1 MEQELEQNL
10 IDKLISQDYEAIELK
25 GPQDLKDN
33 LKRQIEKANDI
44 NLSNCEF
51 TNLYNQ
57 LIATSTVFTASSILR
72 DRFLFER
79 EDTTK
84 INLLLYNKDSWC
96 KNTFQVARQIKNPH
110 GNTFKKYDVTI
121 FSNWAVALQEY
132 RNYFLENPYG
142 IDYYFF
148 IDSQGSVIT
157 VQIFDSEQ
165 THLNVVNQS
174 FYNDFIAARQAFA
187 NLIDV
192 TFEIKKSST
201 ELGLIDSYETADA
214 AFNVI

>member
-1 MEQELEQNL
+1 MYTIISKWSPNSNNARYLSFAEIENIVEVNNL
-10 IDKLISQDYEAIELK
+10 
-25 GPQDLKDN
+25 
-33 LKRQIEKANDI
+33 NDQGQPI
-44 NLSNCEF
+44 
-51 TNLYNQ
+51 
-57 LIATSTVFTASSILR
+57 VAS
-72 DRFLFER
+72 E
-79 EDTTK
+79 
-84 INLLLYNKDSWC
+84 
-96 KNTFQVARQIKNPH
+96 
-110 GNTFKKYDVTI
+110 KYDVTI
-121 FSNWAVALQEY
+121 FSNWAIALQEY

-165 THLNVVNQS
+165 TYLNVVNQS
-174 FYNDFIAARQAFA
+174 FYNDFIAARQTFA

>member
-1 MEQELEQNL
+1 MYT
-10 IDKLISQDYEAIELK
+10 IISKWSPNSNNARYLSFAEIE
-25 GPQDLKDN
+25 N
-33 LKRQIEKANDI
+33 IVEVNNVNDQGQPI
-44 NLSNCEF
+44 VSPEI
-51 TNLYNQ
+51 YN
-57 LIATSTVFTASSILR
+57 
-72 DRFLFER
+72 
-79 EDTTK
+79 
-84 INLLLYNKDSWC
+84 
-96 KNTFQVARQIKNPH
+96 
-110 GNTFKKYDVTI
+110 VTI

-174 FYNDFIAARQAFA
+174 FYNDFIAARQTFA